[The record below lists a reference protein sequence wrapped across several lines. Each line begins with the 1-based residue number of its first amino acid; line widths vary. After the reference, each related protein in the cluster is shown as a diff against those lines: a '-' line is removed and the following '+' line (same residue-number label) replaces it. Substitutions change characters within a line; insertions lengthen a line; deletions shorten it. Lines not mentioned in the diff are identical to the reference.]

1 MGGRPS
7 HLIFLE
13 LRKAEVQLRRIR
25 LPRTRVHKGLR
36 RPWLSDEVSVVPLL
50 EEPLPLLEQGSH
62 GHPQGLGQQ
71 HRVDLARHVGEASAL
86 HLPDELS
93 GDAGPLRE
101 LRDAPALRA
110 SRPPQGISQH
120 GPIVGIAERAFEPG
134 VRIGPDIVKK
144 VSARGWSAVEAAPN
158 QKPVMTPVG
167 SVAVSRQKPSY
178 HPRLLL
184 DQCQRSRRAIRAL
197 GAF

>member
-1 MGGRPS
+1 MNLPS
-7 HLIFLE
+7 HQISEIQPGTTEPVVEPNTEGVQRYPRRQPRSQTLKVVGTLSPQ
-13 LRKAEVQLRRIR
+13 AEGIEQLVVDR
-25 LPRTRVHKGLR
+25 LHDLPYPGK
-36 RPWLSDEVSVVPLL
+36 
-50 EEPLPLLEQGSH
+50 PLPQAPGPASLTGVALGRMDHIRTIAFKPAPVVFFALEALVSNVSSRE
-62 GHPQGLGQQ
+62 GQA
-71 HRVDLARHVGEASAL
+71 H
-86 HLPDELS
+86 
-93 GDAGPLRE
+93 
-101 LRDAPALRA
+101 
-110 SRPPQGISQH
+110 
-120 GPIVGIAERAFEPG
+120 AFEPG